1 MDQID
6 KLVERQLD
14 SDISNLAVMEP
25 GSEDKKKE
33 VENIATML
41 KARTDAFAAKHEAI
55 AKYVSLGLTG
65 ITFGIGL
72 IWQTCQYNKGFKFE
86 ETGTFVSKT
95 MQEIKRFNPFKK

>member
-1 MDQID
+1 
-6 KLVERQLD
+6 
-14 SDISNLAVMEP
+14 MEP

-41 KARTDAFAAKHEAI
+41 KARTDAFTAKHEAI
-55 AKYVSLGLTG
+55 AKYVGLGLSG

-72 IWQTCQYNKGFKFE
+72 VWQTCQYNKGFKFE

>member
-1 MDQID
+1 MDKID

-41 KARTDAFAAKHEAI
+41 KARTEAFTAKHEVI
-55 AKYVSLGLTG
+55 AKYVGLGLTG
-65 ITFGIGL
+65 VTFAAGL
-72 IWQTCQYNKGFKFE
+72 IWQTRQYNKGFKFE

-95 MQEIKRFNPFKK
+95 MNEIKRFNPFRK

>member
-1 MDQID
+1 MDKID

-41 KARTDAFAAKHEAI
+41 KARTEAFAAKHEAI
-55 AKYVSLGLTG
+55 AKYIGFGLTG
-65 ITFGIGL
+65 VTFAAGL
-72 IWQTCQYNKGFKFE
+72 IWQTCQYNKGFRFE

-95 MQEIKRFNPFKK
+95 MNEIKRFNPFKK

>member
-1 MDQID
+1 MDKID

-41 KARTDAFAAKHEAI
+41 KRTCLAD
-55 AKYVSLGLTG
+55 VP
-65 ITFGIGL
+65 
-72 IWQTCQYNKGFKFE
+72 
-86 ETGTFVSKT
+86 V
-95 MQEIKRFNPFKK
+95 

>member
-1 MDQID
+1 MDKID
-6 KLVERQLD
+6 KLVEGQLD

-41 KARTDAFAAKHEAI
+41 KARTDAFAAKHEA
-55 AKYVSLGLTG
+55 
-65 ITFGIGL
+65 
-72 IWQTCQYNKGFKFE
+72 GFKFE